1 MGLEDIAM
9 FRALPG
15 STVFYPSDAV
25 ATERAC
31 ELAANTQGI
40 CFIRTSRPNTP
51 VIYANDEAFAI
62 GKAKVWY
69 FNFCTHFIS
78 LRSYLK
84 KYFLFCCEAH
94 CKSQIVFT

>member
-9 FRALPG
+9 FRTLPS

-40 CFIRTSRPNTP
+40 CFIRTSRPNTA
-51 VIYANDEAFAI
+51 VIYANDEPFAI
-62 GKAKVWY
+62 GKAKVWMIIKMSISVMII
-69 FNFCTHFIS
+69 CTRI
-78 LRSYLK
+78 K
-84 KYFLFCCEAH
+84 IC
-94 CKSQIVFT
+94 